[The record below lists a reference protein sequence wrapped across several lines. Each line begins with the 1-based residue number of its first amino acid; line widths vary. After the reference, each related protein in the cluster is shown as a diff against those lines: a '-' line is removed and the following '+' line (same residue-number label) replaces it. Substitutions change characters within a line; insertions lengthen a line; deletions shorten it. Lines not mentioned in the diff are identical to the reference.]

1 MIHVLPLNADA
12 MATSGC
18 VPVDVQLMLYQ
29 PSARF
34 TGSLKSTSRLASN
47 GAAVVSVE
55 SRLDAGVKLVTIGG
69 SSTSAP
75 VPRGFGGVRRE
86 KSTLFWFVSE
96 FVARTSDWPLLVIEG
111 AARPPSKQSAAP

>member
-1 MIHVLPLNADA
+1 MVHVSFGTNGWFGVMIHVLALNADA
-12 MATSGC
+12 MATSAC
-18 VPVDVQLMLYQ
+18 APVVEQLMLYQ

-34 TGSLKSTSRLASN
+34 TGSLKSTSMLPSN
-47 GAAVVSVE
+47 GAGV
-55 SRLDAGVKLVTIGG
+55 AGLKLLMIGG

-96 FVARTSDWPLLVIEG
+96 FVART
-111 AARPPSKQSAAP
+111 R